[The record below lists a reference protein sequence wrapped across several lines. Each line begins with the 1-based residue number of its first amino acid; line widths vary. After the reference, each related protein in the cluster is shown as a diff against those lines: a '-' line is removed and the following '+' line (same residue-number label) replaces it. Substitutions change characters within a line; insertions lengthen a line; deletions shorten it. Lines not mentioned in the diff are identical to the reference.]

1 MDRTGLRDWM
11 LQRFSAIVLLVYSL
25 MMVVFFALN
34 PSISYSVWSEFFDNN
49 LVKLL
54 SFLTILALS
63 IHAWVGLWTVFTDYV
78 KLSWL
83 RLLLQGLV
91 IVALLSLIAW
101 SYPIWRL

>member
-1 MDRTGLRDWM
+1 MDRTGLRDWI

-25 MMVVFFALN
+25 MLAVFFVLN
-34 PSISYSVWSEFFDNN
+34 PSISYSVWNEFFNNN
-49 LVKLL
+49 LVKLF
-54 SFLTILALS
+54 SFLAVLALT

-78 KLSWL
+78 KLTWL

-91 IVALLSLIAW
+91 IVMILSLIAW